1 MHDLSPARL
10 MLLLAAML
18 GGAKLFGALAKRCG
32 QPAVLGELVAGVV
45 LGASA
50 LGWIDPNQPVL
61 RALAELGAVVLLF
74 EIGLETDLPKLLK
87 VGGAALTVAVA
98 GVVLPFAMGTGIGLA
113 LGLGGVASVVA
124 GATLTATSVGITA
137 RVLSDFNRLHEPE
150 SQVIL
155 GAAVIDD
162 VLGLMILA
170 AVAGLTAGG
179 EITALSVLQTTALA
193 VGFLLGTLVLGRPAA
208 RLYVKLAD
216 RIDLP
221 GTPVV
226 LALILA
232 FALAALAAA
241 ADSSPIVGAF
251 AAGLLLRETP
261 AAPQMSRGI
270 TNLGH
275 VFVPLFFVSVGAAV
289 DVHAWNPFD
298 ARNGD
303 LFLVG
308 GLLLAAAVVG
318 KFLAAYV
325 PFWFRGNKRAI
336 GVGMIPRGEV
346 GLIFAQMGLAS
357 GAFTSGLF
365 SAMMLVIMATTFLT
379 PPLLKQVFPPRPA
392 PPAEPELSGVA
403 ELVTEG

>member
-10 MLLLAAML
+10 LLLLAAML
-18 GGAKLFGALAKRCG
+18 GGAKLFGALSKRCG

-87 VGGAALTVAVA
+87 VGGSAFTVAAA
-98 GVVLPFAMGTGIGLA
+98 GVVLPFAMGTAIGLA

-162 VLGLMILA
+162 VLGLVILA
-170 AVAGLTAGG
+170 AVAGLTTGG
-179 EITALSVLQTTALA
+179 EITTVSVLQTTALA
-193 VGFLLGTLVLGRPAA
+193 LGFLLGTLVLGRPAA
-208 RLYVKLAD
+208 RLYVKFAD

-226 LALILA
+226 VALILA

-275 VFVPLFFVSVGAAV
+275 FFVPLFFVTVGAAV
-289 DVHAWNPFD
+289 DVRAWNPFD

-308 GLLLAAAVVG
+308 GLLLIAAVVG

-325 PFWFRGNKRAI
+325 PFWFKGNKRAI

-357 GAFTSGLF
+357 GAFTPGLF

-379 PPLLKQVFPPRPA
+379 PPLLKVVFPPRPA
-392 PPAEPELSGVA
+392 PPAEPELTGVA
-403 ELVTEG
+403 ELVTEA